1 VCLVSTKCRSSIDSL
16 AAAANEVQWPAPLA
30 VDMEHTVALQHTEE
44 FVGLEMPV
52 AERWPADGAFWQG
65 LVGPPGRVATCSR
78 RLEEAV
84 PDTCVLDD
92 LEEDSDRQ
100 SDGLGTAAVGNS
112 RVLEVDVAVRT
123 ASVDDPLSE

>member
-1 VCLVSTKCRSSIDSL
+1 
-16 AAAANEVQWPAPLA
+16 
-30 VDMEHTVALQHTEE
+30 
-44 FVGLEMPV
+44 
-52 AERWPADGAFWQG
+52 
-65 LVGPPGRVATCSR
+65 
-78 RLEEAV
+78 
-84 PDTCVLDD
+84 VLDD